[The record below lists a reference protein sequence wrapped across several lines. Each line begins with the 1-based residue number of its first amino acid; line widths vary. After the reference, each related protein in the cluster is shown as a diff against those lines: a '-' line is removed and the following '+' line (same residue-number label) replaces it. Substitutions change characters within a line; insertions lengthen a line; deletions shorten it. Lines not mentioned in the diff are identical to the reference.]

1 MEQVSIVEE
10 PTITQGQFRAFY
22 KEMYLKRKNQDIEKF
37 IERKKVY
44 NAKAYARKKA
54 ELAVTRVPK
63 PKKTPEELKQR
74 RKEAQAKSYAK
85 RTAKFKRLTNEETPL
100 I

>member
-1 MEQVSIVEE
+1 MEVVTIVEE

-22 KEMYLKRKNQDIEKF
+22 KEMYWKRKNQDTEMF

-74 RKEAQAKSYAK
+74 RKEAQSKSYAK
-85 RTAKFKRLTNEETPL
+85 RSAEFKRLANEETP
-100 I
+100 IV

>member
-1 MEQVSIVEE
+1 MEQVTIVEE
-10 PTITQGQFRAFY
+10 PPITDSQRKAMYRALY
-22 KEMYLKRKNQDIEKF
+22 WEQKNKDIEMF

-74 RKEAQAKSYAK
+74 RKEAQAKFYAK
-85 RTAKFKRLTNEETPL
+85 RTAEFKRLTNEESPL